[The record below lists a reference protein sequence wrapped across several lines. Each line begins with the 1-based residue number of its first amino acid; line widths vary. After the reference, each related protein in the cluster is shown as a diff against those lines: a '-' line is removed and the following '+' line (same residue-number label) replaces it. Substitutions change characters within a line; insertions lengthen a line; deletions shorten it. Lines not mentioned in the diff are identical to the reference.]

1 MRNYETGVSSKVMAS
16 VVVAVIITAGVF
28 VAAINFPNGGITP
41 TTTTNTTTTTNPMN
55 GLGARA
61 ASYLNS
67 MRDNV
72 VYYWM
77 CNSTFV
83 NINLTSYYDSQHPG
97 AFVDGL
103 YMTETESGGEINI
116 LFAPYHSNIVGT
128 GTLTE
133 NEWNSMSGALI
144 DDGLGMMDAA
154 ANPPSGDWPHTW
166 PVDFY
171 MFACFN
177 DSTFFYFGY
186 TSSDGLAFIQ
196 NGTWAGS
203 VYDEGGPYPV
213 TWEVGFWLDAG
224 TYLDS
229 PLQNLYTTIT
239 NAVSYPE

>member
-1 MRNYETGVSSKVMAS
+1 MKNYETGVSSKVYAS
-16 VVVAVIITAGVF
+16 VLVAVIITAGIF
-28 VAAINFPNGGITP
+28 VVATNFPGGGIVP
-41 TTTTNTTTTTNPMN
+41 TTTTPTNPTT

-61 ASYLNS
+61 ALYMNS

-83 NINLTSYYDSQHPG
+83 NVDLSGYYDGEHPG

-103 YMTETESGGEINI
+103 YMTGNETGGEINV
-116 LFAPYHSNIVGT
+116 LFSPYESDIVGK

-144 DDGLGMMDAA
+144 DDGIGQMEAA
-154 ANPPSGDWPHTW
+154 TSPPTDWPHSW

-171 MFACFN
+171 MLACFN
-177 DSTFFYFGY
+177 DNTFFYVGFTG
-186 TSSDGLAFIQ
+186 SDGYVFIQ

-203 VYDEGGPYPV
+203 AQEQGGPYPV
-213 TWEVGFWLDAG
+213 TWDEGFWLDEGGHFEA
-224 TYLDS
+224 
-229 PLQNLYTTIT
+229 PLQLLYTTIT

>member
-1 MRNYETGVSSKVMAS
+1 MRNYETGISSKAFAS
-16 VVVAVIITAGVF
+16 VLVALVITTGVVIIGL
-28 VAAINFPNGGITP
+28 NLPGGGIGPTNTTP
-41 TTTTNTTTTTNPMN
+41 TTPTGPFT

-61 ASYLNS
+61 ANYLNS

-83 NINLTSYYDSQHPG
+83 NLNLSSYYNGVHPG

-103 YMTETESGGEINI
+103 YMTENETGGEIHV
-116 LFAPYHSNIVGT
+116 LFSPYDSGIVGT

-133 NEWNSMSGALI
+133 TEWNSMSGSII
-144 DDGLGMMDAA
+144 DDGIGQMEAA
-154 ANPPSGDWPHTW
+154 ANPPAGDWPHTW

-177 DSTFFYFGY
+177 DNTFFYFGY
-186 TSSDGLAFIQ
+186 TSGDGLAFIQ
-196 NGTWAGS
+196 NGTWSGS
-203 VYDEGGPYPV
+203 VFDEGGPYPL
-213 TWEVGFWLDAG
+213 TWETGYWLDAG
-224 TYLDS
+224 THLDV